1 MKEVR
6 TFYGFTGWLLGGSS
20 GLSFNE
26 MFIGQ
31 KFTIIITYKNINDI
45 IMV

>member
-1 MKEVR
+1 M
-6 TFYGFTGWLLGGSS
+6 GWLLGGCC

-31 KFTIIITYKNINDI
+31 KFAIIITYNINVI
-45 IMV
+45 IIV